1 VAARLEADY
10 ESIAFDACSC
20 SGGWDCRLL
29 GNGIRIRGS
38 ATEPGLAAGSRLHSH
53 PAIGPHRQP
62 STSSVFSGEPRHV
75 YVQIVGALLLL
86 LSVANLFFSRY
97 FGWKKE
103 LAPLSLLTRQVFQ
116 VHCFFIA
123 LVLMLL
129 GACSLFYTDT
139 LLEPSP

>member
-1 VAARLEADY
+1 M
-10 ESIAFDACSC
+10 
-20 SGGWDCRLL
+20 
-29 GNGIRIRGS
+29 
-38 ATEPGLAAGSRLHSH
+38 TLHVH
-53 PAIGPHRQP
+53 
-62 STSSVFSGEPRHV
+62 
-75 YVQIVGALLLL
+75 VQIVGALLLL

-103 LAPLSLLTRQVFQ
+103 LASLSLLTRQVFQ

-139 LLEPSP
+139 LLEAGPLSRVLLAGIVLFWLCRLAIQFFVYDPAIWRGNRLYTFMHVVFSVLWIYVVITYGVAFHSVRNG